1 MNKLKAYWIF
11 HKSTLTINIITS
23 ASFSLIYFQLF
34 FRLFPTMM
42 MTAGTMIGIFYKE
55 ITHQNEY
62 YFYYNL
68 GISKA
73 NLIAVNALLN
83 ILTGLMLLLIF
94 SYVKPS

>member
-1 MNKLKAYWIF
+1 
-11 HKSTLTINIITS
+11 
-23 ASFSLIYFQLF
+23 
-34 FRLFPTMM
+34 MM